1 MQQNETLV
9 QAVMNNNDE
18 YSLQQPSLHQQL
30 AEAVNFL
37 ILHQFDEL
45 IRLLYRIDVHEQK
58 LKQLLKEHPQED
70 AGKIIASLIIERQ
83 LQKIKSRRE
92 FGRDATVI
100 PEEERW

>member
-18 YSLQQPSLHQQL
+18 YSLQQPSLQQQL

-58 LKQLLKEHPQED
+58 LKQLLREHPQED
-70 AGKIIASLIIERQ
+70 AGNIIASLIIERQ

-92 FGRDATVI
+92 FGRDTTII